1 MKLLSFY
8 FCLSGLIILGAC
20 SNKEETIVDQW
31 LDKTV
36 IIPEDLICYSLWYG
50 YNRIFHSFIRLY
62 YFNVCGYGRL
72 HQLPVAIRKV
82 A

>member
-36 IIPEDLICYSLWYG
+36 IIPEDLIYTRY
-50 YNRIFHSFIRLY
+50 HSFIRLY

-72 HQLPVAIRKV
+72 HQLPVAIGEV